1 MNDSLAISSTVEAAH
16 DDDIGLGKLLLTI
29 WLGKWWVVLT
39 TVLAITVG
47 GLYAFRLAVP
57 IYTAAATVALESR
70 EQSVVDFESVVS
82 GLSGDQS
89 IINTEIEVL
98 QSRGLIG
105 KLVDR
110 LDLTTDPEFNATLR
124 PDGVSLGSIVAS
136 VVPWLAPEP
145 MEAPTEEQIRNRTIN
160 AVLDAL
166 SITNIRNSLVFRIS
180 VRSESA
186 ATATEI
192 ANALADLYILEQI
205 EVKFEATARA
215 TAWLSEKV
223 AEQGAELEAVQDEL
237 TAFTAVSEL
246 VTPEEVAALNRQIAD
261 LRTRI
266 TGMDGATDA
275 DEGVAET
282 LQAALD
288 AEDFARILELT
299 GDRALARIM
308 SLDAPS
314 ADALRARSIQLVET
328 ARSGD
333 RRNVAQARALRVSL
347 AELEAQLAAQSEA
360 LLQRQ
365 GLERAVE
372 QAQLLFDYFQNRL
385 RETAV
390 QQGIQQADA
399 RILSSAVVP
408 INPTS
413 PRKPLI
419 LALSAILGM
428 MAGAG
433 ALIFREQRQTGY
445 RSAEQLEAQTG
456 VTVMGQLPRV
466 KIKSR
471 KAMLDYLAEKPTS
484 RLAEA
489 FRNLRTSV
497 MLSNLD
503 TPPKV
508 IMSTSSLPGEGKTT
522 QSLALAQN
530 FASLGKT
537 VLLIECDVRR
547 RIFAQKLGF
556 TDGFGLISVLSGEAE
571 LGEVI
576 QHSPQLGRV
585 DVLIGE
591 KSNVNP
597 VDTFQSDRFAQFL
610 SDMRARY
617 DVVVIDTAPVLAVPD
632 SRVIAQKVDAVLYS
646 VKWNDTPR
654 SAVREGLRLLETAR
668 VKVSGLVLTQIDLAG
683 MEKMGY
689 GEYGRYGRGYYSD

>member
-1 MNDSLAISSTVEAAH
+1 MNDSLAISSTVESAH
-16 DDDIGLGKLLLTI
+16 DDDIDLGRLLLTI
-29 WLGKWWVVLT
+29 WLGKWWVI
-39 TVLAITVG
+39 LATLVAIAVG

-124 PDGVSLGSIVAS
+124 PEGVSIGSIVAS
-136 VVPWLAPEP
+136 VAPWLAPDT
-145 MEAPTEEQIRNRTIN
+145 MEAPTEEQIRDRTIN

-166 SITNIRNSLVFRIS
+166 SITNVRNSLVFRIS

-223 AEQGAELEAVQDEL
+223 AEQGAELETVQDEL

-266 TGMDGATDA
+266 AGMDGAADA
-275 DEGVAET
+275 DEGAADT

-314 ADALRARSIQLVET
+314 ADALRARSTQLVEA

-333 RRNVAQARALRVSL
+333 RRNVAQARALRASL
-347 AELEAQLAAQSEA
+347 VELEAQLAGQSEA
-360 LLQRQ
+360 LLERQ

-433 ALIFREQRQTGY
+433 ALIFREQRQTGF

-547 RIFAQKLGF
+547 RVFAQKLGF
-556 TDGFGLISVLSGEAE
+556 TEGFGLISVLSGEAE

-610 SDMRARY
+610 ADMRARY